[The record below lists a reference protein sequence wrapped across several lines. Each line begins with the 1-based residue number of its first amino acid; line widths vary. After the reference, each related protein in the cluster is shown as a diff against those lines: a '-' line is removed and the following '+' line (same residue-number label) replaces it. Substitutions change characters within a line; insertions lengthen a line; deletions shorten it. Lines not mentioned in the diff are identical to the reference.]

1 MAKIIEKILENLQD
15 KAEISVHLIDL
26 ITSQRHEL
34 HRKAKRG
41 PKQFKKNWAQWY
53 KERQQIY
60 SLLNKLKRQGF
71 IAKSGRQR
79 NSLWNITKR
88 GEEKLAKLQE
98 QNTIVEGKDVVI
110 ITYDVPE
117 RERRKRDLL
126 RRELLSMGFKKL
138 QQSVWVGKILVPP
151 EFITDLRREQLLSH
165 THIFSISKS
174 GTITE
179 NSHKTTKPNI
189 NGRRKLV

>member
-1 MAKIIEKILENLQD
+1 MAKIIEKILESLRD

-34 HRKAKRG
+34 YRKAKRG
-41 PKQFKKNWAQWY
+41 PKQFRKNWAQWY

-60 SLLNKLKRQGF
+60 SLLNKLKREGF
-71 IAKSGRQR
+71 ITKSNHQR
-79 NSLWNITKR
+79 NSPWTITKR
-88 GEEKLAKLQE
+88 GREKLVKFRKE
-98 QNTIVEGKDVVI
+98 STVVEGKDVVM
-110 ITYDVPE
+110 ITYDIPE

-138 QQSVWVGKILVPP
+138 QQSVWVGKILIPP
-151 EFITDLRREQLLSH
+151 DFITDLKKERLLPC
-165 THIFSISKS
+165 THIFSIGKS

-179 NSHKTTKPNI
+179 SSYKI
-189 NGRRKLV
+189 